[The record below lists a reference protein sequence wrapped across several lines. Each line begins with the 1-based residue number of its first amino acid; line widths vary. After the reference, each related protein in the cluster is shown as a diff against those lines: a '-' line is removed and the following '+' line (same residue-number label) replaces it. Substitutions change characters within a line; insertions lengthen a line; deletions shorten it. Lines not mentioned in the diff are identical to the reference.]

1 MGLLIGVTG
10 KGRHGKDEIATILEG
25 GYGFKRA
32 SFAYDVKDF
41 VMKHLGFSHDE
52 VYVNRTP
59 ESRNALQGVGDG
71 CREEFGHSV
80 WINKAFKRWGIY
92 NAKED
97 IVFSDCRYPNEA
109 ESIKEEGGFIIR
121 VIRPNAPAIES
132 GANHRSE
139 TSMDEIIPD
148 VTIVNDGSLLDLA
161 EKVEEAYSL
170 LLGMYKEIG

>member
-1 MGLLIGVTG
+1 MLLGITG
-10 KGRHGKDEIATILEG
+10 KSKHGKDEIAIILEG
-25 GYGFKRA
+25 AYGFKKA
-32 SFAYDVKDF
+32 SFAAAVKDF

-80 WINKAFKRWGIY
+80 WVDKAFKRWGIY
-92 NAKED
+92 NTKEA
-97 IVFSDCRYPNEA
+97 IVFSDCRYPNES
-109 ESIKEEGGFIIR
+109 ESIKKEGGFIIR
-121 VIRPNAPAIES
+121 VIRPDAPAIES

-148 VTIVNDGSLLDLA
+148 VTIVNDGDLGDLA

-170 LLGMYKEIG
+170 LLDMYKEIG